1 MLLTASK
8 MAACSMA
15 KLRVECIVGDWAPGV
30 RTIVSSVLFHSMT
43 GLADCAGWSSLF
55 VAAALAKPVAEL
67 QKPAHRI
74 ASVRTLFPI
83 EITSPSGFS
92 ANAGAWLD
100 HRRGGG
106 PVLPTRITEQ
116 GRLYS
121 NGQYE
126 SGVNG
131 LC

>member
-15 KLRVECIVGDWAPGV
+15 KLRVEWIVGDWAPGV
-30 RTIVSSVLFHSMT
+30 RTIASSVLFHSMA
-43 GLADCAGWSSLF
+43 GLDDCEAGWSSLS
-55 VAAALAKPVAEL
+55 VAAALAKPVT

-83 EITSPSGFS
+83 EITSPSEFS
-92 ANAGAWLD
+92 VNAGVWPD

-106 PVLPTRITEQ
+106 PILPFPLNEQ
-116 GRLYS
+116 GGPYS
-121 NGQYE
+121 N
-126 SGVNG
+126 
-131 LC
+131 